1 MDEKGV
7 MMGYIGKVR
16 VIVSKH
22 DKKIY
27 MTQPGN
33 REWAT
38 LIECISQAG
47 QRTRPWF
54 CFKGKQHNRAWF
66 TALPDAHIA
75 MSDNGW
81 TDNEIGLEWLKQCFE
96 PETRCGNEYRLL
108 ILDGHASHITT
119 KAIKFCIASKIIL
132 LCLPPHTTHLLQP
145 LDVGIFALL
154 ATAYKASV
162 REQSK
167 YIINYN
173 IDKVDFLEIMG
184 AVQDQAITV
193 INVQKA

>member
-1 MDEKGV
+1 
-7 MMGYIGKVR
+7 
-16 VIVSKH
+16 
-22 DKKIY
+22 
-27 MTQPGN
+27 MTSRHSCVLRPPQVTCDRN
-33 REWAT
+33 K
-38 LIECISQAG
+38 Q
-47 QRTRPWF
+47 TRPWF
-54 CFKGKQHNRAWF
+54 CFKGKQHNKAWF
-66 TALPDAHIA
+66 TALPNAHIA

-96 PETRCGNEYRLL
+96 PKTRCGDEYWLL

-145 LDVGIFALL
+145 LDVDIFAPL

-173 IDKVDFLEIMG
+173 IDKVDFLEIIG
-184 AVQDQAITV
+184 AAQDQAITAV
-193 INVQKA
+193 NIQKA